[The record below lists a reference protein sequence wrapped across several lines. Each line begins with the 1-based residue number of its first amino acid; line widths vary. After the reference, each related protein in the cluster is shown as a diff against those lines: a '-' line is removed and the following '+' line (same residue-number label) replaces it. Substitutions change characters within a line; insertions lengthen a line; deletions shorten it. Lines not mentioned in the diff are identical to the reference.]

1 MKEKK
6 PSMSRMSPFVLLK
19 GLDLTLLPL
28 KCPFH
33 HDFGLFSPSNE
44 TETLMKICFIWVDIS
59 NDIELIRFNEYL

>member
-6 PSMSRMSPFVLLK
+6 PSMSRMSPFVLE
-19 GLDLTLLPL
+19 GFDLTLLSL
-28 KCPFH
+28 KCPSH

-44 TETLMKICFIWVDIS
+44 TETLLKICFIWVEIS